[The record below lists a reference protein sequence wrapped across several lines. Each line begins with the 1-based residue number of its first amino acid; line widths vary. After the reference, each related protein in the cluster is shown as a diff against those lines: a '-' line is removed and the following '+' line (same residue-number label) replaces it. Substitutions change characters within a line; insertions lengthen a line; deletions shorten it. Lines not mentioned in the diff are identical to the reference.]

1 MKTNKDFNLSKSS
14 KRILSNMRGESRGHW
29 KKMMIEAE
37 VAEKRAKAAKLSGM
51 KSQSNTGDE

>member
-14 KRILSNMRGESRGHW
+14 KRCLATLSTAQRGHW

-37 VAEKRAKAAKLSGM
+37 VLEKRAKLAKINN
-51 KSQSNTGDE
+51 KSDKGEA